1 MAFETL
7 LVERH
12 ERVGLIRL
20 NRPKALNALNS
31 DLIGELNVVLDAD
44 NDNGTADGAGIVT
57 LPYPADD
64 GLLNRL
70 VT

>member
-1 MAFETL
+1 VETCAAY
-7 LVERH
+7 
-12 ERVGLIRL
+12 
-20 NRPKALNALNS
+20 NRDS
-31 DLIGELNVVLDAD
+31 
-44 NDNGTADGAGIVT
+44 DGAGIVT